1 MTWVFYATDLVFF
14 CSYLFEARRK
24 NVYLLAFINPSN
36 FFLNKNKNVISIVH
50 WPVFCQILLF
60 HSSGEVKNSI
70 YLQFYFIRMTLAGRV
85 NREVKSYRLRPSEK
99 EEDLFDQLSNC
110 WHARCPDY
118 GYNDIC
124 PDDVEPTDAHKEQR
138 RKFCCFHYQG
148 CSSSFKNVED
158 GVT

>member
-1 MTWVFYATDLVFF
+1 MFIYSL
-14 CSYLFEARRK
+14 SPIPQ
-24 NVYLLAFINPSN
+24 AFSLMKI
-36 FFLNKNKNVISIVH
+36 NKNVNSIVH
-50 WPVFCQILLF
+50 LPVFCQILLF

-138 RKFCCFHYQG
+138 RKFCGFHYQVWKMLKMELPK
-148 CSSSFKNVED
+148 SFTWGNKTKALPNFLVF
-158 GVT
+158 